1 MKIRIMAIMLF
12 IFAILAAIMIVE
24 GGNVRYTFDKEAVA
38 AKNAADSAI
47 LAKEMERAHEIERAK
62 EPKTIEVAESPYIK
76 ITTTASAYDKIDK
89 ITAEPGKTLLIVDVI
104 IEDYGY
110 NNLKI
115 NPGDFSVK
123 INNSTIY
130 QNSVAWYSLKSIR
143 RTYLTNALQPQAS
156 DPISRVGGYYLQDG
170 NIRKGSLLFD
180 EVPLNIENYEF
191 MWGLADSYNTTIDG
205 VYFGKDSTN

>member
-1 MKIRIMAIMLF
+1 MFLEGGRISMKIRIMAIMLF

-89 ITAEPGKTLLIVDVI
+89 ITAEP
-104 IEDYGY
+104 GY

-205 VYFGKDSTN
+205 VNFGKDSTT